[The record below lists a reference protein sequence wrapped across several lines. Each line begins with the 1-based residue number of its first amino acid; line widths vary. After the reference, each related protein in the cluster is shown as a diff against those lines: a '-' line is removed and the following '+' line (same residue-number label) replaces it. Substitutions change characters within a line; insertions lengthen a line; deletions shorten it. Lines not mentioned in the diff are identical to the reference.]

1 MKIYDIS
8 MAIAPNMQV
17 YKNKTEN
24 KPTLQVNRDF
34 GSSSAYESALA
45 MHMHTGTHMDA
56 PLHMIEGGKTI
67 DQTDL
72 SKVVTWCKVLDLTA
86 AADCITKSDLQS
98 KQIEPGDFV
107 LLKTRN
113 SLQEEFDNS
122 FVYLEKSGAQFL
134 ADRGVIGVGI
144 DSLGIE
150 RAQPNHETH
159 IALLGSDIP
168 ILEGLRL
175 AHIEAGRYFLLA
187 VPLSIAGAEA
197 APVRA
202 LLLDENPMSCE

>member
-8 MAIAPNMQV
+8 MAISSDMQV
-17 YKNKTEN
+17 YKNKTDK
-24 KPTLQVNRDF
+24 KPRLEVNRDF
-34 GSSSAYESALA
+34 KSSNAYESALA

-72 SKVVTWCKVLDLTA
+72 NKVVTWCKVLDLTA
-86 AADCITKSDLQS
+86 ATDCVTKSDLQN

-107 LLKTRN
+107 LLKTKN
-113 SLQEEFDNS
+113 SFQKDFDS
-122 FVYLEKSGAQFL
+122 GFVYLEKSGAQFL

-159 IALLGSDIP
+159 ITLLGNDIP

-175 AHIEAGRYFLLA
+175 AHIKAGRYFLLA
-187 VPLSIAGAEA
+187 VPLNIAGAEA

-202 LLLDENPMSCE
+202 LLIDENPASCK

>member
-8 MAIAPNMQV
+8 MTIAPDMQV
-17 YKNKTEN
+17 YKNRTEN
-24 KPTLQVNRDF
+24 KPKLQVNRDF
-34 GSSSAYESALA
+34 TSSNAYESALA

-72 SKVVTWCKVLDLTA
+72 SKVVTWCKVLDLTSI
-86 AADCITKSDLQS
+86 DDFITQKDLEQKSI
-98 KQIEPGDFV
+98 KRGDFV
-107 LLKTRN
+107 LLKTKN
-113 SLQEEFDNS
+113 SLQEEFDSS
-122 FVYLEKSGAQFL
+122 FVYLEKSGAKYL
-134 ADRGVIGVGI
+134 ADSGVIGVGI

-159 IALLGSDIP
+159 IALLGADIP

-175 AHIEAGRYFLLA
+175 AHIDEGRYFLLA
-187 VPLSIAGAEA
+187 VPLNIAGAEA

-202 LLLDENPMSCE
+202 LLLGEDPMA

>member
-8 MAIAPNMQV
+8 MTIAPNMTV
-17 YKNKTEN
+17 YKNMQQN
-24 KPTLQVNRDF
+24 KPRLDVTRDF
-34 GSSSAYESALA
+34 GSSNAYESVLA

-72 SKVVTWCKVLDLTA
+72 SKVVTWCKVLDMSA
-86 AADCITKSDLQS
+86 VKDCITKSDLQS

-122 FVYLEKSGAQFL
+122 FVYLEKSGAKYL

-159 IALLGSDIP
+159 ITLLGNDIP

-175 AHIEAGRYFLLA
+175 AHIKAGRYFLLA

-202 LLLDENPMSCE
+202 LLIDENPMSRK

>member
-1 MKIYDIS
+1 
-8 MAIAPNMQV
+8 MAIAPDMQV
-17 YKNKTEN
+17 YKNRTEN
-24 KPTLQVNRDF
+24 KPKMQVNRDF
-34 GSSSAYESALA
+34 GSSNAYESALA

-72 SKVVTWCKVLDLTA
+72 SKVVTWCKVLDLTSVN
-86 AADCITKSDLQS
+86 DYITKSDLQN

-113 SLQEEFDNS
+113 SLQDEFDS
-122 FVYLEKSGAQFL
+122 DYVYLEKSGAQFL
-134 ADRGVIGVGI
+134 ADLGIIGVGI

-159 IALLGSDIP
+159 IALLGNDIP

-175 AHIEAGRYFLLA
+175 AHIDEGRYFLIA
-187 VPLSIAGAEA
+187 APLSIAGAEA

-202 LLLDENPMSCE
+202 LLIDENPMA